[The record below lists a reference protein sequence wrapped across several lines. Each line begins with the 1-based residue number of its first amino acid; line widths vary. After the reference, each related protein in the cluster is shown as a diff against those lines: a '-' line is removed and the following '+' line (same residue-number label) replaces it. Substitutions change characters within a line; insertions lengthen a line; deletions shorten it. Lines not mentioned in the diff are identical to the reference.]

1 MGSERL
7 RLLPRQVTTPG
18 APGASTALNFERHRT
33 LYRARQ
39 RDTWRHRAPWLG
51 VVAGVVLLLSV
62 TANAVLGRWAALV
75 VLAGAV
81 LGVAAVG
88 WRAVRLPI
96 ELARFRQQAAD
107 ERETAKRLD
116 RLSNAGYRVLHDRT
130 VCANRGVRLNHVVI
144 GPTGLFV
151 VETRRVTGLVRVEAG
166 VLWDGDLSLQGAMQ
180 RVWWIAEQVVSGL
193 QAEAPQWNV
202 VVIPRSTLHGSACP
216 PGLVCEGVGVV
227 PVQNLV
233 RTLSAM
239 APTIGPMDV
248 AYLGECAERAFPP
261 AAG

>member
-1 MGSERL
+1 MTSSDTARSTG
-7 RLLPRQVTTPG
+7 P
-18 APGASTALNFERHRT
+18 ASGTHG
-33 LYRARQ
+33 
-39 RDTWRHRAPWLG
+39 DTEPWLG
-51 VVAGVVLLLSV
+51 VVAGMVLLLSV
-62 TANAVLGRWAALV
+62 TADAVLGRWAGLV

-81 LGVAAVG
+81 FGVAAVG
-88 WRAVRLPI
+88 SRAVRLPI
-96 ELARFRQQAAD
+96 ELARLRQQAAD

-116 RLSNAGYRVLHDRT
+116 RLSNAGYRLLHDRT
-130 VCANRGVRLNHVVI
+130 LRANRGVRLNHVVI

-151 VETRRVTGLVRVEAG
+151 IETRRVTGPVRVEAG

-202 VVIPRSTLHGSACP
+202 VVVPRSTLHGSTCP

-261 AAG
+261 AAA

>member
-1 MGSERL
+1 MGPERL
-7 RLLPRQVTTPG
+7 RLLPRQVTAPG
-18 APGASTALNFERHRT
+18 APGASTALDFERHRT

-39 RDTWRHRAPWLG
+39 RDTSRHRAPWLG
-51 VVAGVVLLLSV
+51 VVAGVVLLLGV
-62 TANAVLGRWAALV
+62 TADAVLGRWTGLV

-81 LGVAAVG
+81 FGVVAVG

-96 ELARFRQQAAD
+96 ELARLRQQAAD

-130 VCANRGVRLNHVVI
+130 LCANRGVRLNHLVI
-144 GPTGLFV
+144 GPTGIFV
-151 VETRRVTGLVRVEAG
+151 VETRHVTGPVRVEAG

-202 VVIPRSTLHGSACP
+202 VVVPRSTLHGSTCP

-227 PVQNLV
+227 PVQKLV

-261 AAG
+261 AAA